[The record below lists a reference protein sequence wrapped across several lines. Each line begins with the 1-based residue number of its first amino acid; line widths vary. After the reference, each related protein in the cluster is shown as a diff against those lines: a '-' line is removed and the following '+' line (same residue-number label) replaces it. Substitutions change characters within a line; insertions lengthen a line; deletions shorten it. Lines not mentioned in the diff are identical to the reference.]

1 MTTSPYRSLERQ
13 IAAADAG
20 TFRARWE
27 YGRRLLCDPSA
38 TTPDGKLRPGK
49 TAELVEAAA
58 REDVDLAEEEI
69 RDRVDA
75 GRAYPRES
83 QIRRARALY
92 GTWDAL
98 AAAGFPECEAEPG
111 EQDYDPRTAAERVR
125 QAERQLALGEP
136 DQLTLFELFPGDRYS
151 EVSTLADLAK
161 YVAENEDINQRFRD
175 RNEKRAKYLAS
186 LVKAADGDMSRTWA
200 EAQRALDGA

>member
-1 MTTSPYRSLERQ
+1 VSTSPYRSLERQ

-98 AAAGFPECEAEPG
+98 TAAGFPECEAEPG

-136 DQLTLFELFPGDRYS
+136 DQLTLFELFPSDRYS

-186 LVKAADGDMSRTWA
+186 LVKAADGDMSKTWA
-200 EAQRALDGA
+200 EAQRALDGT